1 MSRPSTACQKHQRI
15 VFTLRKIEGL
25 STAETAE
32 CVSEENVKT
41 RLRRAR
47 ALIRD
52 DLFAQTGGGDFKRF
66 LISPFP
72 L

>member
-1 MSRPSTACQKHQRI
+1 M
-15 VFTLRKIEGL
+15 

-52 DLFAQTGGGDFKRF
+52 DLFAQTGGGDFKRT